1 MTARSFPL
9 LRAKYRI
16 ADNFVREIRSHLWIH
31 LAAGLFA
38 FVMVLVGG
46 LGFFWVLFSFLLAQ
60 EPFGV
65 PLMERLVGVVLL
77 AFFSMLIFS
86 NLIITLTTTYIS
98 KETEFLMAFPLT
110 FRSLFAVKLAESVIY
125 SSWAFALLSLPLFA
139 AYGMAKHAPLG
150 FYPAAALLAVP
161 FLVIPAALGALVT
174 MVLSACLPARRARAY
189 AVALLVAALAIAAAI
204 VRLMGLRSMI
214 LGAGLEDFSQIMAF
228 LQVGTLPL
236 LPNAWLARGLQAA
249 SEGQWADTG
258 YWFLCL
264 LSTSLMSVQICLWLA
279 PRLYY
284 RGWSLAKESATSGER
299 DRRGWSP
306 FPCIDRLFAGLTPPV
321 RALLSKD
328 IRTFWR
334 DPAQWSQL
342 VILLGLLTIYIAN
355 IRGLTAQ
362 TANLGAFLRHW
373 PTILS
378 FFNIGATCFVLSI
391 LTTRFIYPL
400 LSLEGKQ
407 YWVVGLAPFPKQ
419 KLIWEKWALCAV
431 STVTCAFVLISF
443 SNTML
448 RVSPGLMSLGTL
460 TAVILGLGLTSLAVG
475 LGAVFPNFR
484 EDNPARIA
492 NGLGG
497 TLNTMA
503 SLAYIAANLALEI
516 PPALHLAALDATGV
530 LPADIGLRALLLP
543 GVWPYVLGF
552 VAVNALVIVLPMRIG
567 IRRWVNLEFHL

>member
-1 MTARSFPL
+1 MPARSL
-9 LRAKYRI
+9 TLISAKLRI

-31 LAAGLFA
+31 LAAAVFA
-38 FVMVLVGG
+38 FIMVLAGG
-46 LGFFWVLFSFLLAQ
+46 LAFFWVLFNFLLAQ
-60 EPFGV
+60 DPFGP

-77 AFFSMLIFS
+77 AFFSMLVFS

-98 KETEFLMAFPLT
+98 KETEFLMAFPIR

-139 AYGMAKHAPLG
+139 AYGGAKHAPVG
-150 FYPAAALLAVP
+150 YYPAAILLGIP
-161 FLVIPAALGALVT
+161 FLIIPAAIGALVT
-174 MVLSACLPARRARAY
+174 MVLSACLPARRARIY
-189 AVALLVAALAIAAAI
+189 AIGLLVAALLIAAAI

-214 LGAGLEDFSQIMAF
+214 LGAGLEDFSQIMSF

-236 LPNAWLARGLQAA
+236 MPNSWLARGAQAA
-249 SEGQWADTG
+249 SEGRWMETG

-264 LSTSLMSVQICLWLA
+264 SSTALMAVQICLWLA
-279 PRLYY
+279 PHLYY
-284 RGWSLAKESATSGER
+284 RGWSLAKESGGSSDSEKT
-299 DRRGWSP
+299 GWSP
-306 FPCIDRLFAGLTPPV
+306 FTYVDRLFSALTPPV
-321 RALLSKD
+321 RALISKD
-328 IRTFWR
+328 VRTFWR

-342 VILLGLLTIYIAN
+342 IILLGLLTIYIAN
-355 IRGLTAQ
+355 IRGMTSH
-362 TANLGAFLRHW
+362 TANLGAFLQHW

-419 KLIWEKWALCAV
+419 KLIWEKWALCAA
-431 STVTCAFVLISF
+431 STVTCALVLIVF

-448 RVSPGLMSLGTL
+448 RVSPELMLLGTV
-460 TAVILGLGLTSLAVG
+460 TAVVLGFGLTSLAVG

-497 TLNTMA
+497 TINTMA
-503 SLAYIAANLALEI
+503 SLGYIAANLAIEI
-516 PPALHLAALDATGV
+516 PPTLKLVAREHAGAFTTGSS
-530 LPADIGLRALLLP
+530 LPLILQP
-543 GVWPYVLGF
+543 GIWPYTLAF
-552 VAVNALVIVLPMRIG
+552 IILNALVIILPMRIG